1 MYIIIWFFFL
11 ILEYVEFFYKK
22 GLCFTDFVE
31 VRKEIEVEIDRV
43 TGYNKGIF
51 NILINFRV
59 YFFYGK

>member
-1 MYIIIWFFFL
+1 MGFFL